1 MRSRTIWT
9 RRAALLGGAGML
21 AGCST
26 IDSIFGTA
34 KQPLPGERISVL
46 TAQREL
52 EVDPALASQ
61 PLTLPPPQ
69 SRTEWPQPGGNVAHD
84 PGHSA
89 LPPRLSRAWTASAG
103 TGSGY
108 RRRITS
114 GPVVAENTVFTADA
128 YGVIS
133 AFDLARGGRRW
144 RFDTRPEDDETGAVG
159 AGCAFADG
167 TLYVATGMAEL
178 MALNPADGKPRWRVK
193 LPAPARGAPAVAG
206 GRIYV
211 PTIENRL
218 IAFSAQDGGRQWTYR
233 AQPTPAVPLG
243 LPAPAIDGDFLVAG
257 FASGELIALRPDD
270 GQVIWTESLAGRGLG
285 GLGDIAGVHGLPVIH
300 EGRVYAMGMGGT
312 SLAVDLRSGRRLWE
326 RGIGGTSTPVPIGDW
341 LLLMGRS
348 GDLVALGRE
357 DGRIRWIAELN
368 APPPGKEKNDEPAQF
383 GTPLVAG
390 GQIILPSSKGEALL
404 INPADGSIAG
414 RLSLPD
420 STTLPGA
427 VAQDTLVLLA
437 DDGTLAAYRG

>member
-9 RRAALLGGAGML
+9 RRAALLGGAGVL

-46 TAQREL
+46 KAQRTL
-52 EVDPALASQ
+52 EADPALAGQ
-61 PLTLPPPQ
+61 ALTLPPPQ
-69 SRTEWPQPGGNVAHD
+69 PRAEWPQPGGNVAHD
-84 PGHSA
+84 PGHSSLA
-89 LPPRLSRAWTASAG
+89 PRLSRAWTASVG

-108 RRRITS
+108 RRRITT
-114 GPVVAENTVFTADA
+114 GPVVADGTVFAADA

-133 AFDLARGGRRW
+133 AFDLAKGGRRW

-159 AGCAFADG
+159 AGCAYADG

-211 PTIENRL
+211 PTIENQL
-218 IAFSAQDGGRQWTYR
+218 IAFAAQDGAKQWTHR
-233 AQPTPAVPLG
+233 AQPTTAVPLG
-243 LPAPAIDGDFLVAG
+243 LPAPAVNGDFLVAG
-257 FASGELIALRPDD
+257 FPSGELVALRPED
-270 GQVIWTESLAGRGLG
+270 GQVLWTESLAGRSLG
-285 GLGDIAGVHGLPVIH
+285 GIGDISGVHGLPVIH
-300 EGRVYAMGMGGT
+300 EGRVYAMGMGST
-312 SLAVDLRSGRRLWE
+312 SLGVDLRSGRRLWE
-326 RGIGGTSTPVPIGDW
+326 REIGGTATPVPVGDW
-341 LLLMGRS
+341 LFLMSRS
-348 GDLVALGRE
+348 GDLMALGRE

-368 APPPGKEKNDEPAQF
+368 APPPGKEKNDDPANF

-390 GQIILPSSKGEALL
+390 GQIIVPSSKGEALL

-414 RLSLPD
+414 RLRLPD
-420 STTLPGA
+420 GTTLPGA